1 MKTACWGVQPLFGSR
16 LPRKGIHAFA
26 LAALAAVLVPALS
39 LAPLWPATIASL
51 TIATLAAL
59 VVYERGAV
67 LRLAKENSALA
78 QSISLLELAESLAG
92 VGRWRFD
99 IRTGAHQWSPE
110 LCSLLG
116 LKPPR
121 QPDQAL
127 LREVL
132 GPDGGGLTATLMR
145 HKADTEP
152 YMVEFEIVRPDGEH
166 RLLRARA
173 RNEFGSDGEA
183 TQVLMVARDVT
194 EEYEQARRL
203 KAEQEMALATARRAQ
218 ELANTDPLTGL
229 ANRRYAMSEIDRA
242 IMVARKQKTP
252 LSLVV
257 FDLDHFKS
265 VNDAHGHIAGDRVL
279 TKVARLAQLLVP
291 EGDLV
296 ARFGG
301 EEFVI
306 LLQNADTQ
314 EACEFCERLRWT
326 IESGSAVEDLPGV
339 TASIG
344 YASFE
349 PSDTSL
355 TLFARADAALYE
367 AKTAGRNQIRM
378 AA

>member
-1 MKTACWGVQPLFGSR
+1 VDVFGGRPS
-16 LPRKGIHAFA
+16 RKGIFVFGF
-26 LAALAAVLVPALS
+26 AAVAAALVPALS
-39 LAPLWPATIASL
+39 LAGVSPEAVVSL
-51 TIATLAAL
+51 AILSLAAL
-59 VVYERGAV
+59 VIYERSTV
-67 LRLAKENSALA
+67 LRLAEENSALA
-78 QSISLLELAESLAG
+78 QSVSLLELAESLAG

-99 IRTGAHQWSPE
+99 ARTGSHQWSPE
-110 LCSLLG
+110 LCGLLG
-116 LKPPR
+116 VHPPR
-121 QPDQAL
+121 QPDAKL

-132 GPDGGGLTATLMR
+132 GAAGGGLATTLAR
-145 HKADTEP
+145 HAMDREP

-173 RNEFGSDGEA
+173 RNEFAGSGEA
-183 TQVLMVARDVT
+183 VQVFMVARDVT

-203 KAEQEMALATARRAQ
+203 KADQELALATARRAQ

-242 IMVARKQKTP
+242 IIVARKDKTP

-257 FDLDHFKS
+257 FDLDHFKA
-265 VNDAHGHIAGDRVL
+265 VNDTHGHVAGDRVL
-279 TKVARLAQLLVP
+279 AKVARLAQLLVP
-291 EGDLV
+291 EGGMA

-306 LLQNADTQ
+306 LLPLTDTQ
-314 EACEFCERLRWT
+314 AACEFAEKLRWT
-326 IESGSAVEDLPGV
+326 IESGSGVEDVPGV

-349 PSDTSL
+349 ASDTSL

-367 AKTAGRNQIRM
+367 AKTGGRNQIRM

>member
-1 MKTACWGVQPLFGSR
+1 M
-16 LPRKGIHAFA
+16 
-26 LAALAAVLVPALS
+26 AAAAVPALS
-39 LAPLWPATIASL
+39 LAGVSPVAVVSL
-51 TIATLAAL
+51 AILSLAAL
-59 VVYERGAV
+59 VVYERGTV
-67 LRLAKENSALA
+67 MRLAQENSALA
-78 QSISLLELAESLAG
+78 QSVSLLELAESLAG

-99 IRTGAHQWSPE
+99 VRSGTHQWSPE
-110 LCSLLG
+110 LCALLG
-116 LKPPR
+116 IYPPC
-121 QPDQAL
+121 QPTPAL
-127 LREVL
+127 LRDVL
-132 GPDGGGLTATLMR
+132 GPDGGGLEATLKR
-145 HKADTEP
+145 HTTDREP

-173 RNEFGSDGEA
+173 RNEFFGGAVEA
-183 TQVLMVARDVT
+183 SQVFMVARDVT

-203 KAEQEMALATARRAQ
+203 RAEQEMALATARRAQ

-229 ANRRYAMSEIDRA
+229 ANRRYAMAEIDRA
-242 IMVARKQKTP
+242 IMVARKHKKP
-252 LSLVV
+252 VSLVV

-265 VNDAHGHIAGDRVL
+265 VNDTHGHIAGDRVL
-279 TKVARLAQLLVP
+279 AKVARLSQLLVP
-291 EGDLV
+291 EGGLA

-306 LLQNADTQ
+306 LLPDAGTQ
-314 EACEFCERLRWT
+314 GACEFAEKLRWT
-326 IESGSAVEDLPGV
+326 IETGSAVEELPGV

-367 AKTAGRNQIRM
+367 AKTAGRNQVRM

>member
-1 MKTACWGVQPLFGSR
+1 M
-16 LPRKGIHAFA
+16 HAFA
-26 LAALAAVLVPALS
+26 FAAMAAALVPALS
-39 LAPLWPATIASL
+39 LTGVSPVAMAMLAILS
-51 TIATLAAL
+51 LAAL
-59 VVYERGAV
+59 AIYERGTV
-67 LRLAKENSALA
+67 LRLAEENSALA

-99 IRTGAHQWSPE
+99 VGTGGHQWSPV
-110 LCSLLG
+110 LCTLMG
-116 LKPPR
+116 IHPPR
-121 QPDQAL
+121 QPDEAL

-145 HKADTEP
+145 HKTDREP
-152 YMVEFEIVRPDGEH
+152 FMVEFEIVRPDGEH

-173 RNEFGSDGEA
+173 RNEFAGGGA
-183 TQVLMVARDVT
+183 AVQVFMVARDVT

-252 LSLVV
+252 LSLLV

-265 VNDAHGHIAGDRVL
+265 VNDTHGHIAGDRVL
-279 TKVARLAQLLVP
+279 AKVARLAQLLVP
-291 EGDLV
+291 RGDLV

-306 LLQNADTQ
+306 LLQGADTRA
-314 EACEFCERLRWT
+314 ACEFSEKLRWT
-326 IESGSAVEDLPGV
+326 IESGSAVEDVPGV

-344 YASFE
+344 YANFE

-367 AKTAGRNQIRM
+367 AKMAGRNQIRM

>member
-1 MKTACWGVQPLFGSR
+1 MLGSFADVFGGRPS
-16 LPRKGIHAFA
+16 RKGIHAFA
-26 LAALAAVLVPALS
+26 LAAVAAALVPALS
-39 LAPLWPATIASL
+39 LAGFPPVAVVSL
-51 TIATLAAL
+51 AILSLAAL
-59 VVYERGAV
+59 VVYERGTV
-67 LRLAKENSALA
+67 LRLAEENSALA
-78 QSISLLELAESLAG
+78 QSVSLLELAESLAG

-99 IRTGAHQWSPE
+99 ARSGGHQWSPE
-110 LCSLLG
+110 LCGLLG
-116 LKPPR
+116 IYPPR
-121 QPDQAL
+121 QPDAAL
-127 LREVL
+127 LRDVL
-132 GPDGGGLTATLMR
+132 GPDGGGLAATLAR
-145 HKADTEP
+145 HKSDREP
-152 YMVEFEIVRPDGEH
+152 YLVEFEIVRPDGEH

-173 RNEFGSDGEA
+173 RNEFAGGDEA
-183 TQVLMVARDVT
+183 VQVFMVARDVT

-242 IMVARKQKTP
+242 IMLARKHKTP

-265 VNDAHGHIAGDRVL
+265 VNDTHGHVAGDRVL
-279 TKVARLAQLLVP
+279 AKVARLSQLLVP
-291 EGDLV
+291 EGALA

-306 LLQNADTQ
+306 LLPDADTQ
-314 EACEFCERLRWT
+314 AACEFSEKLRWT
-326 IESGSAVEDLPGV
+326 IESGSAVEELPGV

-349 PSDTSL
+349 ASDTSL
-355 TLFARADAALYE
+355 TLFARADSALYE

>member
-1 MKTACWGVQPLFGSR
+1 
-16 LPRKGIHAFA
+16 
-26 LAALAAVLVPALS
+26 
-39 LAPLWPATIASL
+39 
-51 TIATLAAL
+51 
-59 VVYERGAV
+59 
-67 LRLAKENSALA
+67 
-78 QSISLLELAESLAG
+78 
-92 VGRWRFD
+92 
-99 IRTGAHQWSPE
+99 
-110 LCSLLG
+110 
-116 LKPPR
+116 
-121 QPDQAL
+121 
-127 LREVL
+127 
-132 GPDGGGLTATLMR
+132 MR
-145 HKADTEP
+145 HRTDREP
-152 YMVEFEIVRPDGEH
+152 FMVEFEIVRPDGEH

-173 RNEFGSDGEA
+173 RNEFAGEDEA
-183 TQVLMVARDVT
+183 LQVFMVARDVT
-194 EEYEQARRL
+194 EEYEQTRRL

-229 ANRRYAMSEIDRA
+229 ANRRYAMAEIDRA
-242 IMVARKQKTP
+242 ILMARKHATP

-265 VNDAHGHIAGDRVL
+265 INDTYGHVAGDRVL
-279 TKVARLAQLLVP
+279 VKVARLAQLLAP
-291 EGDLV
+291 EGDLA

-306 LLQNADTQ
+306 LLLGADAHA
-314 EACEFCERLRWT
+314 ACEFAEKLRWT
-326 IESGSAVEDLPGV
+326 IESGSAVEEVPGV

>member
-1 MKTACWGVQPLFGSR
+1 MFGGRAS
-16 LPRKGIHAFA
+16 RKGIHALAFA
-26 LAALAAVLVPALS
+26 AIAAALVPALWLAGVSPATVVS
-39 LAPLWPATIASL
+39 LAILS
-51 TIATLAAL
+51 LAAL
-59 VVYERGAV
+59 VIYERGTV
-67 LRLAKENSALA
+67 LRLAQENSALA
-78 QSISLLELAESLAG
+78 QSVSLLELAESLAG

-99 IRTGAHQWSPE
+99 VRSGSHQWSPE
-110 LCSLLG
+110 LCMLMG
-116 LKPPR
+116 IHPPR
-121 QPDQAL
+121 QPDEAL
-127 LREVL
+127 LRAVL
-132 GPDGGGLTATLMR
+132 GPDCGGLSATLAR
-145 HKADTEP
+145 HKSDRDP
-152 YMVEFEIVRPDGEH
+152 FLVEFEIVRPDGEH

-173 RNEFGSDGEA
+173 RNEFAGGGEA
-183 TQVLMVARDVT
+183 AQVFMVARDVT

-242 IMVARKQKTP
+242 IMLARKHRTP

-265 VNDAHGHIAGDRVL
+265 INDTHGHVAGDRIL

-291 EGDLV
+291 EGGMA

-306 LLQNADTQ
+306 LLPGADTQ
-314 EACEFCERLRWT
+314 AACEFAERLRWT
-326 IESGSAVEDLPGV
+326 IESGSAVEEVPGV

-344 YASFE
+344 YAGFE
-349 PSDTSL
+349 AIDTSL

-367 AKTAGRNQIRM
+367 AKTSGRNQIRM

>member
-1 MKTACWGVQPLFGSR
+1 MVGGRPSR
-16 LPRKGIHAFA
+16 RGIHAFA
-26 LAALAAVLVPALS
+26 FAAVAAVAVPALAFAGMGPVSIVS
-39 LAPLWPATIASL
+39 LAILS
-51 TIATLAAL
+51 LAAL
-59 VVYERGAV
+59 VVYERNTV
-67 LRLAKENSALA
+67 LRLVHENSALA
-78 QSISLLELAESLAG
+78 QSVSLLELAESLAG

-99 IRTGAHQWSPE
+99 AVTGTHQWSPE
-110 LCSLLG
+110 LCALLG
-116 LKPPR
+116 VYPPR
-121 QPDQAL
+121 QPDAAL
-127 LREVL
+127 LGELL
-132 GPDGGGLTATLMR
+132 GVDGGGLEATLRR
-145 HKADTEP
+145 HQRDLEP
-152 YMVEFEIVRPDGEH
+152 YLVEFEIVRPDGEH

-173 RNEFGSDGEA
+173 RNDFGTGLEA
-183 TQVLMVARDVT
+183 SQVFMVARDVT

-242 IMVARKQKTP
+242 IMVARKNKTP
-252 LSLVV
+252 VSLVV

-265 VNDAHGHIAGDRVL
+265 VNDTYGHIAGDRVL
-279 TKVARLAQLLVP
+279 AKVARLSQLLVSP
-291 EGDLV
+291 GDLA

-306 LLQNADTQ
+306 LLQGADTQ
-314 EACEFCERLRWT
+314 AACDFAEKLRWT
-326 IESGSAVEDLPGV
+326 IESGSSVEELPGV

-349 PSDTSL
+349 PTDTSL

-367 AKTAGRNQIRM
+367 AKQAGRNQVRM